1 MSSDDFA
8 RPIAPDNQIY
18 CGQYG
23 PKGIYK
29 LCLDSFADGDRD
41 TAVTWLRH
49 IENYIIADM
58 LKKEPTNRYAD
69 YRKLKFKW
77 KYTHF

>member
-1 MSSDDFA
+1 MSSETFT
-8 RPIAPDNQIY
+8 RPIAADNEIN

-29 LCLDSFADGDRD
+29 ICLDSFADGDRD

-49 IENYIIADM
+49 IENYIMANTA
-58 LKKEPTNRYAD
+58 KKEPKNR
-69 YRKLKFKW
+69 R
-77 KYTHF
+77 